1 MRRVLLF
8 LLTIF
13 FIQDSIAQIDSVSIQ
28 GIDCHNDTAFIQIQL
43 DPNSYITGTDINS
56 WAYQPFD
63 TNSWFPIDDSL
74 FTIDTNYDTLFTT
87 LCGKYRVT
95 TFTPS
100 GIGPTEYIFFIPCP
114 VTVGLGQLEKIK
126 CFGSSD
132 GVLIAPTFGG
142 VVFDP
147 DSSTFDSLGVYSPND
162 TTGDEYYTYQWFKAS
177 NLLGA
182 NLQTIGDS
190 TSILNNV
197 SAGFYSVEVTDALG
211 CVDTLNFSDTLFT
224 WVNNPYP
231 LIIDTLMSGNISC
244 YGGSDGH
251 VKIAVNGGRKF
262 HSNRNYF
269 YYLIDSNNDT
279 IYRSDNLV
287 ISSNFS
293 QLSALSDSSLF
304 IDSILF
310 DNLQI
315 GTYNIV
321 VVDSFGCNMDTFFS
335 ISEPLPYNVFTS
347 EVTPIK
353 CIADSGLFLI
363 DSVTGGQGSQIYYWI
378 GSNSN
383 TISDSL
389 WAFEGPTYN
398 IIIEDTLFS
407 CFDTIIKE
415 FEADFEI
422 FINSIIEDVACNG
435 DASGFIFIDS
445 IYGGTSPYTLDWS
458 FSTDSLVDSLFAGT
472 YFVQIEDSSE
482 CRQTFDFEIF
492 QNNPIYLSSIIIDP
506 LCYGLSDGSIE
517 VVGYG
522 GQSPYDYNWLVIGD
536 SVNLLSGLSIGI
548 YSVVVGDALGC
559 TDTSSFTLTEPDSLN
574 LEFDNF
580 NNPLQCYGGLT
591 AISAL
596 ITGGTGPFDFL
607 WTNTSTISQTV
618 VGAGFWTCEVIDNN
632 GCFISNSILITE
644 PDEFFISDSIF
655 TNPLCADGGSASIET
670 SGGTSPVSY
679 IWSTG
684 ETTQGI
690 SNLLVNSCWVIATDS
705 CGNTDSVG
713 FNLTPYE
720 LITNVEYNDSNHLSQ
735 VIVSP
740 LSSGSDFTYEWF
752 NIYDLTTIVANG
764 SDVINLCEG
773 TYVVRTTDLS
783 NGCFVEDTLIVDF
796 YLLSAI
802 VDLEITTVLSDS
814 NLWGFG
820 PYTYLWGPSSGL
832 ATQQAN
838 ICPGDHWLEVT
849 DNYGCKV
856 DTFFTIE
863 VITID
868 LDPIDELVEC
878 DLENLDLELSVFVAG
893 GTDPYTYLWSNGGT
907 DSTTNLALSPGP
919 LAVTVMDNNA
929 CTLDTLF
936 RITAMTEECVPNV
949 FTPNNDLVNDFWNLE
964 QAYLYSD
971 TEIKVYGRFGREV
984 FESVGYEN
992 PWDGKNKKGNDVPAG
1007 AYFYHIELGHGY
1019 KPIKG
1024 TVTILR

>member
-1 MRRVLLF
+1 MRRILLV

-13 FIQDSIAQIDSVSIQ
+13 FIQDSVAQIDSVSIQ
-28 GIDCHNDTAFIQIQL
+28 GIDCYNDTAFIKIDL
-43 DPNSYITGTDINS
+43 SPNSFILEYDS
-56 WAYQPFD
+56 WEYQPYDDTNWYFID
-63 TNSWFPIDDSL
+63 TNSYSINS
-74 FTIDTNYDTLFTT
+74 TYDTLFSNQ
-87 LCGKYRVT
+87 CGKHRVT
-95 TFTPS
+95 VFDQTIFS
-100 GIGPTEYIFFIPCP
+100 LIEYIFFIPCP

-147 DSSTFDSLGVYSPND
+147 DSSVFDSLGVYSPND

-190 TSILNNV
+190 TNILNNV

-231 LIIDTLMSGNISC
+231 LIIDTLMKGNISC
-244 YGGSDGH
+244 YGGSDGY

-269 YYLIDSNNDT
+269 YYILDSNNDT
-279 IYRSDNLV
+279 IYRNDNLV

-293 QLSALSDSSLF
+293 QLSTLSDSSLV

-310 DNLQI
+310 DNLQM
-315 GTYNIV
+315 GSYNIV
-321 VVDSFGCNMDTFFS
+321 VVDSFGCILDTSFSLTEPNPFEAFTTELTPLNCINDSIWFF
-335 ISEPLPYNVFTS
+335 
-347 EVTPIK
+347 
-353 CIADSGLFLI
+353 I
-363 DSVTGGQGSQIYYWI
+363 DSVTGGQGTQNYYWLE
-378 GSNSN
+378 SNSM
-383 TISDSL
+383 SDSIYVG
-389 WAFEGPTYN
+389 EGDYT
-398 IIIEDTLFS
+398 IIIEDTVFG
-407 CFDTIIKE
+407 CFDTLLANC
-415 FEADFEI
+415 EADFEI
-422 FINSIIEDVACNG
+422 SNVVTIEDVACYGNSTG
-435 DASGFIFIDS
+435 SITLNSLSG
-445 IYGGTSPYTLDWS
+445 GASPYQWMWVGFTPTYG
-458 FSTDSLVDSLFAGT
+458 TDSVLDNLVAGT
-472 YFVQIEDSSE
+472 YILNVKDSL
-482 CRQTFDFEIF
+482 CTQMFYFDIVE
-492 QNNPIYLSSIIIDP
+492 NNSIYATSTIVEPS
-506 LCYGLSDGSIE
+506 CNGLSDGSIE
-517 VVGYG
+517 ILANG
-522 GQSPYDYNWLVIGD
+522 GQSPYNYNWLNGTG
-536 SVNLLSGLSIGI
+536 SANLLFGLPIGNYTLI
-548 YSVVVGDALGC
+548 IEDDLGC

-596 ITGGTGPFDFL
+596 ITGGTGPFSFL

-618 VGAGFWTCEVIDNN
+618 VGAGFWTCEVTDNN
-632 GCFISNSILITE
+632 GCFVSNNILITE

-684 ETTQGI
+684 ETTQAI
-690 SNLLVNSCWVIATDS
+690 SNLLVNFCWVIATDS

-720 LITNVEYNDSNHLSQ
+720 LITSVEYNDSIHLSQ
-735 VIVSP
+735 VIISP
-740 LSSGSDFTYEWF
+740 LSSGLDFTYEWF
-752 NIYDLTTIVANG
+752 NIYDLSTVVANG

-773 TYVVRTTDLS
+773 TYLVRTTDLS
-783 NGCFVEDTLIVDF
+783 NDCFVEDTLIVNF

-802 VDLEITTVLSDS
+802 VDLEITTVLPDS

-868 LDPIDELVEC
+868 LDPIDELIEC
-878 DLENLDLELSVFVAG
+878 DLENLDLELSVFVSG

-919 LAVTVMDNNA
+919 LAITVMDNNA

-936 RITAMTEECVPNV
+936 TITAMTEECVPNV

-964 QAYLYSD
+964 QAFIYSD
-971 TEIKVYGRFGREV
+971 TEIKVYGRFGREI

-1007 AYFYHIELGHGY
+1007 VYFYHIELGHGY
-1019 KPIKG
+1019 SPIKG